1 MRSAT
6 THVIH
11 ARRAAPSPR
20 QRIPAWLDKLLTW
33 LFSGLRDDACI
44 H

>member
-11 ARRAAPSPR
+11 ARRASKVRQQAMPS
-20 QRIPAWLDKLLTW
+20 WLDRLLTW
-33 LFSGLRDDACI
+33 LFSGLRDDAYI